1 MINKGIKNELIYI
14 NYLNKKQIRQLNPL
28 MQELINTL
36 YDNIDENDIV
46 YATKNKEKD
55 KTDIIITIKNIEKNL
70 SLKIGDKNSFHLEPI
85 SEFIH
90 FLIANHF
97 SKEVIEKYLY
107 FHYADNTKNGTG
119 KTRISVNEYKEQNQK
134 DIDYLNQKFNN
145 KEFVEKC
152 IERFILQGRSKKF
165 KRVDAIIIGS
175 INNFFYLTEKEV
187 KEIIYEYLNIKT
199 TGLHIGPLF
208 IQPQSRNLNYNSK
221 YEKCRYN
228 VQIKWYNL
236 TDQILWYRN
245 NQIIKKISAEKDDN
259 R

>member
-14 NYLNKKQIRQLNPL
+14 NYLNKKQVKQLNPL
-28 MQELINTL
+28 MQELIHVL

-55 KTDIIITIKNIEKNL
+55 KTDIIIIINSIEKNL
-70 SLKIGDKNSFHLEPI
+70 SLKVGDKNSFHLEPI

-90 FLIANHF
+90 FLIINNF
-97 SKEVIEKYLY
+97 KKDVIEKYLY
-107 FHYADNTKNGTG
+107 FHYADKTKNGTG
-119 KTRISVNEYKEQNQK
+119 KTRISVKEYKESNQK

-145 KEFVEKC
+145 KEFIEKC
-152 IERFILQGRSKKF
+152 IERFILQGRNKKS
-165 KRVDAIIIGS
+165 KRVDAIIIGKT
-175 INNFFYLTEKEV
+175 NDFFYLTTKEI
-187 KEIIYEYLNIKT
+187 KEIIYEYINIET

-208 IQPQSRNLNYNSK
+208 IQPQTRNLNYNKK

-236 TDQILWYRN
+236 TNQILWYRN
-245 NQIIKKISAEKDDN
+245 DQIIKKVSAEKDD
-259 R
+259 